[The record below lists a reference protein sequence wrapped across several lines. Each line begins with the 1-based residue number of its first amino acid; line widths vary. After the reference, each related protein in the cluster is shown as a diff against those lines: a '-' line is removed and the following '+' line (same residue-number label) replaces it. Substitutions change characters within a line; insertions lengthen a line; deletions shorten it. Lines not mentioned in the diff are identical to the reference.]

1 MSKLQMPPKGKSAQ
15 MLAELQAEHADADE
29 PLSPTENPVTEVTGL
44 ARTQITEDTQSDG
57 QVAQEPEAAPGPTDR
72 DTRLRAATDRAA
84 QDEIIVVTVRVAA
97 CLNRY
102 MDDYV
107 ARRNMA
113 DPRTKY
119 RKQDAV
125 AEAFAAF
132 YADHPMPVAPPPED
146 L

>member
-1 MSKLQMPPKGKSAQ
+1 MSKLQMPAKGKSAQ
-15 MLAELQAEHADADE
+15 MLAELQAEHADADG
-29 PLSPTENPVTEVTGL
+29 PLSPIENPVTEVTGL
-44 ARTQITEDTQSDG
+44 QRTQITDETQPDV
-57 QVAQEPEAAPGPTDR
+57 QVTPEPEPAAGATDR
-72 DTRLRAATDRAA
+72 DTRLRTAADRAA

-113 DPRTKY
+113 DPRTRY

-132 YADHPMPVAPPPED
+132 YADHPMPLAPPPED